1 MKRVKVLCTEMDS
14 VATME
19 KIDQEVGDVVGQAS
33 AGSRLRNVR
42 QVTNARRS
50 KLVLDSGSKSQLAET
65 MEMCQTGIGS
75 NGESFVRCV
84 QAAPEPMC
92 ILCTDRQLEEM
103 IRNCTDPHLFSPIG
117 VDPTFQLG
125 DFFVT
130 PMIFPLRYM
139 VSKHTGNSPIYLGP
153 ILIHK
158 TQKFLS
164 YHYFASQVV
173 GLKPELRKIKA
184 IGTDGEIALIDA
196 LKEVFPDAIHLRCFN
211 HFRKIPKKSFD
222 HLTLLIKLLKRF

>member
-1 MKRVKVLCTEMDS
+1 M
-14 VATME
+14 VASHNW
-19 KIDQEVGDVVGQAS
+19 Q
-33 AGSRLRNVR
+33 R
-42 QVTNARRS
+42 Q
-50 KLVLDSGSKSQLAET
+50 
-65 MEMCQTGIGS
+65 CQTGIGS

-84 QAAPEPMC
+84 QAAPELMC
-92 ILCTDRQLEEM
+92 ILYTDRQLEEM

-130 PMIFPLRYM
+130 PMVFPLRYM

-164 YHYFASQVV
+164 SQVV

-184 IGTDGEIALIDA
+184 IGTDEEIAL
-196 LKEVFPDAIHLRCFN
+196 LMH
-211 HFRKIPKKSFD
+211 
-222 HLTLLIKLLKRF
+222 